1 MDAKTAAAIEKL
13 KNDPQFAQKLLAS
26 ADGQKL
32 MRLLSG
38 RDGGAALAR
47 ATESAGRGSTRELA
61 QMLAA
66 LMQNKDAAA
75 LMRRLNNAASK

>member
-13 KNDPQFAQKLLAS
+13 KNDPQFARTLLS
-26 ADGQKL
+26 STDGQKL
-32 MRLLSG
+32 MSLLSG
-38 RDGGAALAR
+38 GDGGAALAR

-61 QMLAA
+61 QMLTA

-75 LMRRLNNAASK
+75 LMQRLNNAASK

>member
-1 MDAKTAAAIEKL
+1 MDAKTAAAIERL
-13 KNDPQFAQKLLAS
+13 KNDPQFARKLLS
-26 ADGQKL
+26 STDGQKL
-32 MRLLSG
+32 MSLLSG
-38 RDGGAALAR
+38 GDGGAALAR
-47 ATESAGRGSTRELA
+47 ATESAGHGSTRELA

>member
-38 RDGGAALAR
+38 GDGGAALTR
-47 ATESAGRGSTRELA
+47 ATESAGHGSTQELA
-61 QMLAA
+61 QMLTA

-75 LMRRLNNAASK
+75 LMQRLNNAASK